1 MAMNLYTPDQQ
12 AVGYF
17 DGGKIVEQKPIGFP
31 GEGSAVKRVGPL
43 FYWAWFSA
51 KEFGEIPMHPHK
63 GFEIV
68 TYFMTGVGGHKDSL
82 GTVSTVKGG
91 GAQVMQTGSGAYH
104 AETMDADTDGFQI
117 WFEPFTGDAVKRKPT
132 YAQFEH
138 EEFPAVVENGATVK
152 SVVGGESPVQLV
164 ADAQMWDVTL
174 EAGATFSKDV
184 PAGYSLTAL
193 VVEGNTEWT
202 DGKKDTTR
210 VPHRVFAV
218 YGAEVAEQVTVTAA
232 DNQPARV
239 IFILVPSVLAY
250 PDYRHVREFYA

>member
-1 MAMNLYTPDQQ
+1 MALQLYTPEQQ
-12 AVGYF
+12 AVGFF

-31 GEGSAVKRVGPL
+31 GEGSAVKRVGTL

-51 KEFGEIPMHPHK
+51 REFGEIPMHPHK

-68 TYFMTGVGGHKDSL
+68 TYFMSGVGGHKDSL
-82 GTVSTVKGG
+82 GTHSTVQGG

-104 AETMDADTDGFQI
+104 AETMEANTTGFQI
-117 WFEPFTGDAVKRKPT
+117 WFEPFTGEAVKRTPT

-138 EEFPAVVENGATVK
+138 DEFPAVVENGATVK
-152 SVVGGESPVQLV
+152 TVIGGKSPVQLV

-174 EAGATFSKDV
+174 EAGASFSKEV

-193 VVEGNTEWT
+193 VVEGNTVWQDE
-202 DGKKDTTR
+202 KKEPTR
-210 VPHRVFAV
+210 VGHRIFAV
-218 YGAEVAEQVTVTAA
+218 YGAESAERVTVTAA
-232 DNQPARV
+232 DGEPARV
-239 IFILVPSVLAY
+239 MLILVPSVLPY